1 MGHTTPTPEIP
12 PTVRERALEAGRRAV
27 ERYEHTYRAE
37 MSAHRNEAAARQAG
51 TAQPARWL
59 ADDPCPDWC
68 EGGIDHQESTHPVD
82 RSHFSATHAVE
93 LVTMESTVVGYPD
106 HWAPVEAQIALDRR
120 YREREARVTI
130 GTGDDT
136 HIWATLAEAEQL
148 ATTILDLVR
157 QARGTWTPV
166 VLPFDPNGGCPDAT
180 CRNCHPLPGEVSA

>member
-1 MGHTTPTPEIP
+1 MGNSTPEIP

-27 ERYEHTYRAE
+27 EDYERTYQAE
-37 MSAHRNEAAARQAG
+37 MRAHENAAHARQSG

-68 EGGIDHQESTHPVD
+68 VGSIDREDGTHPDD
-82 RSHFSATHAVE
+82 RAHFGPTHIVE
-93 LVTMESTVVGYPD
+93 LVTMESTVSGHD
-106 HWAPVEAQIALDRR
+106 RWEPVEAQIALDKR
-120 YREREARVTI
+120 YREREARVII

-136 HIWATLAEAEQL
+136 HIWATLSEAEEI

-180 CRNCHPLPGEVSA
+180 CANCHPLPGEVSA